1 MPQNCSADVQAVI
14 QYVDQ
19 VFTSEDSQK
28 IQETKD
34 LFGMGDVMH
43 LDDVS
48 GACKD
53 FSVMMIKESLTS
65 SQCAII
71 SGTGRSCNLRQA
83 PELPSSSFV
92 MHLKSRTENQPR
104 TPVGV

>member
-53 FSVMMIKESLTS
+53 FF
-65 SQCAII
+65 CHD
-71 SGTGRSCNLRQA
+71 
-83 PELPSSSFV
+83 F
-92 MHLKSRTENQPR
+92 
-104 TPVGV
+104 